1 MDAFEKTINKVS
13 KGSAIIN
20 VFDVIKPMKPKKGE
34 IAMNPDYNK
43 PHLYAS
49 DKEVPIIGK
58 LKAGD
63 TVYLLMQCKVESVS
77 SYSRQEK
84 DKVEE
89 SKEACLMI
97 ERMAEVK

>member
-1 MDAFEKTINKVS
+1 MDAFEKTVNKVS
-13 KGSAIIN
+13 KGSATIN
-20 VFDVIKPMKPKKGE
+20 MFDVIKPKKGMDVE
-34 IAMNPDYNK
+34 CK

-63 TVYLLMQCKVESVS
+63 TVYLLVECKVESVS

-84 DKVEE
+84 GKTEE
-89 SKEACLMI
+89 SKDACLMI